1 MKKLPVQVILSRF
14 FLSFEGNVWY
24 DVGERFRILI
34 WRTNPHRR
42 ERQMKIPKTEREVQ
56 FMGYLIT
63 ILVAYVMGSSNMA
76 KYLAMI
82 RKVDLQAGGSGNLGA
97 SNAVILM
104 GWGAG
109 VLTAL
114 HDIGKSALAVILAR
128 TFFPDLPHIGAVAG
142 VASVLGH
149 IYPFWM
155 KFKGGKGFASYLGMT
170 IALNWK
176 FAIVVL
182 LLVVVVTLLTDYIVA
197 GTTTTIVLV
206 PVYMGIAGGSV
217 VLPLILLVA
226 SAVIAWKHRENYVR
240 IYKGT
245 EIGFRSAGRGD
256 HRVK

>member
-1 MKKLPVQVILSRF
+1 M
-14 FLSFEGNVWY
+14 EY
-24 DVGERFRILI
+24 
-34 WRTNPHRR
+34 
-42 ERQMKIPKTEREVQ
+42 
-56 FMGYLIT
+56 
-63 ILVAYVMGSSNMA
+63 ILVIALSYILGSSNMA
-76 KYLAMI
+76 KYLALAK
-82 RKVDLQAGGSGNLGA
+82 KVDLTAGGSGNLGA

-109 VLTAL
+109 VLTAV

-128 TFFPDLPHIGAVAG
+128 MVFPEAPHIGAAAG

-182 LLVVVVTLLTDYIVA
+182 VLVVAATLITDYIVA
-197 GTTTTIVLV
+197 GTTTTIVIV
-206 PVYMGIAGGSV
+206 PIYFGLSSGS
-217 VLPLILLVA
+217 LILPMILLIA
-226 SAVIAWKHRENYVR
+226 TAVIAWKHKDNYVR
-240 IYKGT
+240 IWKGT

>member
-1 MKKLPVQVILSRF
+1 MEYAIVIL
-14 FLSFEGNVWY
+14 LSY
-24 DVGERFRILI
+24 IL
-34 WRTNPHRR
+34 
-42 ERQMKIPKTEREVQ
+42 
-56 FMGYLIT
+56 
-63 ILVAYVMGSSNMA
+63 GSSNMA
-76 KYLAMI
+76 KYLAMAK
-82 RKVDLQAGGSGNLGA
+82 KVDLTAGGSGNLGA

-109 VLTAL
+109 VLTGI

-128 TFFPDLPHIGAVAG
+128 LVFPDAPHIGAVAG

-155 KFKGGKGFASYLGMT
+155 NFKGGKGFASYLGMT
-170 IALNWK
+170 LALNWK

-182 LLVVVVTLLTDYIVA
+182 ALVVAVTLITDYIVA

-206 PVYMGIAGGSV
+206 PIYMGISTGSL

-226 SAVIAWKHRENYVR
+226 TAVIAWKHKDNYVR